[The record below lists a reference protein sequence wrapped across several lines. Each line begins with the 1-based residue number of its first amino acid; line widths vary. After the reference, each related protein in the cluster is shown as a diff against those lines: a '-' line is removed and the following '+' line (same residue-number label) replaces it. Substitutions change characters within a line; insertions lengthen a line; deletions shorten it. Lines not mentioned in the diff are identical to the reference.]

1 MFEVLAP
8 NPTLKLNRRLGTTP
22 RPNANPMAG
31 LSGAVTFSR
40 TAAFA
45 HLQGQAIRCDT
56 GYLWVTVENDTEDHI
71 LFPGESLAIASPG
84 KVVVGG
90 KGSYSL

>member
-1 MFEVLAP
+1 LEALS
-8 NPTLKLNRRLGTTP
+8 RQ
-22 RPNANPMAG
+22 NANPMAG
-31 LSGAVTFSR
+31 LSGTVTFSR

-45 HLQGQAIRCDT
+45 HLQGQAIRCDA
-56 GYLWVTVENDTEDHI
+56 GYLWVTVENDLEDHI